1 MVLLGVS
8 VNLVTGKL
16 VGANLVKDM
25 TSTVLSS
32 STKRESTLF
41 GYLVWMIWHVRNKK
55 RLQQSGGTL
64 EGINQRA
71 HDRLA
76 EFNVPRASGPTPT
89 APITYIAWSPPPPGC
104 LKVNYDGAVFSEA
117 NKGGI
122 GVIIRDDR
130 GLPMI
135 SLIQKVLYPG
145 SSVLMEALALRR
157 ALILALE
164 MGFHSVVMEGDSE
177 IVVKAVRSPDS
188 SLTTYGHIVADVQ
201 CLAAQTQVC
210 VFSYTRRQSNQVA
223 HALTRQAFNILDYET
238 WIESVPSELW
248 FVIQLDFSH

>member
-1 MVLLGVS
+1 
-8 VNLVTGKL
+8 
-16 VGANLVKDM
+16 M

-32 STKRESTLF
+32 STKRESALF

-64 EGINQRA
+64 EGINQRV

-76 EFNVPRASGPTPT
+76 KINVPRASGPTLT
-89 APITYIAWSPPPPGC
+89 APITHIAWSPPPPGC

-122 GVIIRDDR
+122 SVIIRDDR
-130 GLPMI
+130 
-135 SLIQKVLYPG
+135 
-145 SSVLMEALALRR
+145 ALCCALT
-157 ALILALE
+157 LALE

-188 SLTTYGHIVADVQ
+188 SLITYGHIVADVQ
-201 CLAAQTQVC
+201 CLVAQTQVC
-210 VFSYTRRQSNQVA
+210 VFSHTKRQSNQVA
-223 HALTRQAFNILDYET
+223 HVLARQASNILDYET
-238 WIESVPSELW
+238 WMESVPLELW
-248 FVIQLDFSH
+248 SVIQSDFSH